1 MNIEKE
7 MYPSESSP
15 TPVSGA
21 TERYSAS
28 ILLEDL
34 EEDNKPT
41 LTKLFNE
48 TTRDDSDISNNSHS
62 DSDSDS
68 TPTAAEQNSFLKEF
82 EGGSL
87 ERGVVQVMS
96 VLNTLMNMIHKFQI
110 FINLHKNIESSCHW
124 SHVRRR

>member
-7 MYPSESSP
+7 MYAPESSP

-21 TERYSAS
+21 TERYSGS
-28 ILLEDL
+28 ILLQDL

-48 TTRDDSDISNNSHS
+48 TTRDDSDISNNVFS

-68 TPTAAEQNSFLKEF
+68 TPTAAEQNSFPKEN
-82 EGGSL
+82 EEGSL
-87 ERGVVQVMS
+87 ERGDPQVMS
-96 VLNTLMNMIHKFQI
+96 VLNTLIIMIQKNYKFTNLNM
-110 FINLHKNIESSCHW
+110 NIE
-124 SHVRRR
+124 

>member
-7 MYPSESSP
+7 MYPPESSP

-48 TTRDDSDISNNSHS
+48 TTRDDSDFSNHSNSES
-62 DSDSDS
+62 DSDSS
-68 TPTAAEQNSFLKEF
+68 PTAAAKNSFQKEF
-82 EGGSL
+82 EGGAL
-87 ERGVVQVMS
+87 ETDEVQVIS
-96 VLNTLMNMIHKFQI
+96 VLNKLMTMIHKI
-110 FINLHKNIESSCHW
+110 IMKKEYIH
-124 SHVRRR
+124 